1 MSLLIHQTFAVKK
14 NGCHVFLRM
23 HLLYRSVFQVG
34 LNKIWLLM
42 FHLRERVVELF
53 HSLDSGFKLHT
64 PAQPASK
71 GSFGD
76 KASDYVRND
85 QQNHN
90 MSSKG
95 DQNHSFSHDQ
105 QRYNMSKGQHNDL
118 FQQAHVAL
126 LNEGHQNESFQ
137 QVQQSV
143 SQSTMSHKRQ
153 SDENLDLTDDYR
165 SGYQNGR

>member
-23 HLLYRSVFQVG
+23 HLLYRSVFQ
-34 LNKIWLLM
+34 IWLLM

>member
-1 MSLLIHQTFAVKK
+1 MGL
-14 NGCHVFLRM
+14 GCAGPYFL
-23 HLLYRSVFQVG
+23 HGQRSVFQVG
-34 LNKIWLLM
+34 LNKGSPML
-42 FHLRERVVELF
+42 
-53 HSLDSGFKLHT
+53 SLNKK
-64 PAQPASK
+64 AQPASK